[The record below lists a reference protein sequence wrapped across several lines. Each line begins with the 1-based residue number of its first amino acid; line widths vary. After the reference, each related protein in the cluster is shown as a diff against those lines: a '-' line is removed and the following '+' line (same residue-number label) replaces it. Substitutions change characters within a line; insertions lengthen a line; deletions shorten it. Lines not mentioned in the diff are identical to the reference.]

1 MIIRRRDV
9 KAKKKK
15 LLLPFSNES
24 LDVVDETDVT
34 DTRDDSHDKLVV
46 KGQSYADVSD
56 VTPVVAQVTAKQ
68 TSFDSS
74 DIDSDID
81 EGSGTTLR
89 AGHLVTKGQAY
100 DAVAPVVVNV
110 AAPVT
115 QVDYTGVP
123 VAQGGYTADPV
134 DGQISAPNCVSQDS
148 AKPDCDKESRFK
160 PNKNYG
166 NVGKRKK
173 NKNLDKQSYTQANHK
188 WKILPQLLTLILNRN
203 QGIEAEQKLKTLAD
217 RCVCLFQM
225 TIENNNITAD
235 Q

>member
-24 LDVVDETDVT
+24 LDFVDETDVT

-46 KGQSYADVSD
+46 KGQSYAD

-123 VAQGGYTADPV
+123 VAQGGYTADSV

-217 RCVCLFQM
+217 RCVCLF
-225 TIENNNITAD
+225 
-235 Q
+235 

>member
-123 VAQGGYTADPV
+123 VAQGGYTADSV

-217 RCVCLFQM
+217 RCVCLF
-225 TIENNNITAD
+225 
-235 Q
+235 